1 MGTAEGVKQS
11 MIVFAPAAPS
21 ACSYESTNP
30 PIVMLAASLGRA
42 GLGLPSVRGFWCG
55 VEGGSFGFMRRAR
68 VRGVARAD
76 SHSCQEVPSTE

>member
-1 MGTAEGVKQS
+1 MMGTFEGVKQS

-42 GLGLPSVRGFWCG
+42 GLGLPSV
-55 VEGGSFGFMRRAR
+55 
-68 VRGVARAD
+68 
-76 SHSCQEVPSTE
+76 